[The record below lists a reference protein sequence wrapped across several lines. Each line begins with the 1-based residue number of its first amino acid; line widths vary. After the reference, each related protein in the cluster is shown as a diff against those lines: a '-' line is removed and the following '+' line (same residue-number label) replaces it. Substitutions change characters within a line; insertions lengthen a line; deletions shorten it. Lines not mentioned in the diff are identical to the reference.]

1 MSRPGRDFDSDY
13 DVEDDEEPSSAESDD
28 SYDPEM
34 PSTPKA
40 RRRPAAPPPRPRKK
54 RRRRR
59 AVAASSSS
67 SDSDGGGP
75 RTLYCALCRR
85 DVHEDSFS
93 AAVKRGDYGK
103 HMTEP
108 FCLAHSAGDQRRYAL
123 RPARED
129 TSDSDSDGDGDGVS
143 RGLAGGRLAANLLAR
158 HGLESDEDVVMADG
172 DDDALDRA
180 ETILET
186 GRGRLRGA
194 NRRLRFDD
202 DDDDEEEEAAAPA
215 APEPDDDDDDG
226 DGGDECAICFEAIAA
241 RDGFTTACAHQFHA
255 SCVAAMR
262 AAAAGGASRCPMCR
276 AAFPAVVSDALDR
289 GAAGAAAAAETRGLR
304 AGDGVQ
310 VRWEVEGPGG
320 AATLEWYDA
329 TLVRHLGSHGHVGLA
344 VAEVPERFLSARGFV
359 LAYKDEPGERHV
371 MLASDG
377 LLFDAA
383 EGLSMHWRAAPRPRR
398 RRRIV
403 ADDDDDDGAF

>member
-59 AVAASSSS
+59 AVAASSS

-202 DDDDEEEEAAAPA
+202 DDEEEEEEEAAAPA
-215 APEPDDDDDDG
+215 APEPDDDDDDD
-226 DGGDECAICFEAIAA
+226 DGGGDASSA
-241 RDGFTTACAHQFHA
+241 RDDARATTRVRDA
-255 SCVAAMR
+255 SRERTAVARAVRERRPRNRAVRRRVQSVQRGGELR
-262 AAAAGGASRCPMCR
+262 AAARSRPREGVGAVRRAAIVRRARAVGGGGTGRGRHQQHRVRGGERDGVREVGGDTAHRERFVGGAVRGGGAS
-276 AAFPAVVSDALDR
+276 
-289 GAAGAAAAAETRGLR
+289 
-304 AGDGVQ
+304 GDV
-310 VRWEVEGPGG
+310 GG
-320 AATLEWYDA
+320 ASGGGGLG
-329 TLVRHLGSHGHVGLA
+329 VRS
-344 VAEVPERFLSARGFV
+344 RG
-359 LAYKDEPGERHV
+359 G
-371 MLASDG
+371 
-377 LLFDAA
+377 
-383 EGLSMHWRAAPRPRR
+383 
-398 RRRIV
+398 
-403 ADDDDDDGAF
+403 

>member
-40 RRRPAAPPPRPRKK
+40 RRRPAAPPRGRG
-54 RRRRR
+54 RSGG
-59 AVAASSSS
+59 AAA
-67 SDSDGGGP
+67 P
-75 RTLYCALCRR
+75 
-85 DVHEDSFS
+85 
-93 AAVKRGDYGK
+93 
-103 HMTEP
+103 
-108 FCLAHSAGDQRRYAL
+108 AGDQRRYAL

-129 TSDSDSDGDGDGVS
+129 TSDSDGDSDGDG
-143 RGLAGGRLAANLLAR
+143 
-158 HGLESDEDVVMADG
+158 
-172 DDDALDRA
+172 ALDRA

-202 DDDDEEEEAAAPA
+202 DDDDEEEEEAAAPE

-226 DGGDECAICFEAIAA
+226 GGDECAICFEAITA

-289 GAAGAAAAAETRGLR
+289 GA
-304 AGDGVQ
+304 
-310 VRWEVEGPGG
+310 
-320 AATLEWYDA
+320 
-329 TLVRHLGSHGHVGLA
+329 
-344 VAEVPERFLSARGFV
+344 
-359 LAYKDEPGERHV
+359 
-371 MLASDG
+371 
-377 LLFDAA
+377 
-383 EGLSMHWRAAPRPRR
+383 RR
-398 RRRIV
+398 RRARDAGLRWRRRAVFGDAASHWEQIN
-403 ADDDDDDGAF
+403 AGWT